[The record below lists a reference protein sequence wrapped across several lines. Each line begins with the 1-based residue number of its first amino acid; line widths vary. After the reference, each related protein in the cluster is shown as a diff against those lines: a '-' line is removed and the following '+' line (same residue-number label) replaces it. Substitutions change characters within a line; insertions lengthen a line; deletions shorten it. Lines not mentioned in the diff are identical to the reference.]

1 MTDLKTNKYYF
12 QGIRFVPSY
21 GDVDFDDCEINAV
34 DEKTAWEELFKFTN
48 KHTWRNVSLTH
59 INDVKIIKEP
69 INN

>member
-21 GDVDFDDCEINAV
+21 GDVDFDDYEIEAV
-34 DEKTAWEELFKFTN
+34 DEKTAWDELFKFT
-48 KHTWRNVSLTH
+48 KKFTWRNVGLTH
-59 INDVKIIKEP
+59 INGVKIEKEP